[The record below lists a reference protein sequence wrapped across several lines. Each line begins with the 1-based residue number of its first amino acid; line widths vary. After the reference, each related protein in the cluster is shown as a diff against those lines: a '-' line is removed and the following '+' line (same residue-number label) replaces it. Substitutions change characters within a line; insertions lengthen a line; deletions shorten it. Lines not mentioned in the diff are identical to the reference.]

1 MDTIKSIGEFT
12 GNLAKDHPIAT
23 GIAVTF
29 IGAIFSLNKIKDI
42 FSPSGIKV
50 EQNVNV
56 TVRNDTNDNPKGTI
70 KTNTDKEINR
80 KRMKKLRE
88 IASLNEEIKELK
100 NENEGQNTFQI
111 KNYQKRLN
119 ILVVQFKAMFNEDPM
134 KYIQK

>member
-1 MDTIKSIGEFT
+1 MDTLKSIGKYT
-12 GNLAKDHPIAT
+12 GKFAKHFPTVT
-23 GIAVTF
+23 GV
-29 IGAIFSLNKIKDI
+29 AITALSAMYVLNKIKDI
-42 FSPSGIKV
+42 FSPSGVKV